1 MLFCQGRWFHGSK
14 NTEMEMI
21 THDSFIA
28 NLYAYRFSEK
38 KAAFLYSYLKRW
50 KQNVKVDDILP

>member
-28 NLYAYRFSEK
+28 NLYAYGFSEK
-38 KAAFLYSYLKRW
+38 KAAFLYSYLK
-50 KQNVKVDDILP
+50 KVKAKC